1 MVMTGMQR
9 PQILHEARLHRV
21 GRYLCSSPAVKWMY
35 KYQSPPIP
43 KYGLGDADHA
53 SDEETR
59 KSVTCIQAFLGNHLI
74 DQEVFRQQ
82 VTALSSG
89 EAEFYSLGSCAAMVL
104 LVCRVLDA
112 LG

>member
-1 MVMTGMQR
+1 
-9 PQILHEARLHRV
+9 
-21 GRYLCSSPAVKWMY
+21 MY

-89 EAEFYSLGSCAAMVL
+89 EAEFYSLGSCAAMIL
-104 LVCRVLDA
+104 LVCRVLDE
-112 LG
+112 LGWSELYHKIPTVYSDVRVLR